1 MNFFK
6 RASTSILRTPGKTVV
21 LLLLV
26 FILGTVIAGAIA
38 VEGAIHNTEAHLRNN
53 MRPIVSFSVDQ
64 SARDAYRAETGER
77 APETNLTPDVVREI
91 ASLPYVAVHNY
102 AIITSF
108 STKSLRSYDVMINFT
123 DGSVGGST
131 ISDFGEVGNH
141 IEVTGSSTTELF
153 EVREGLLEL
162 VGGRMFTGEEIVS
175 AGDVHPVIIS
185 RRLAERNNLSLQS
198 TFEIELTTLFPQIG
212 SWSADWGS
220 DPSHIFYQEIMRFE
234 VVGLVELVSDILD
247 IPQDPNDMDMDAGAV
262 FALLHTFFLPNASA
276 EIIHRFQTEMDWEAI
291 AYLIERDGLD
301 YDDIWWFDPTPEY
314 KSEVRSIME
323 LYDPH
328 DLEAF
333 RIAAQPMLPDFWV
346 IDDLL
351 HTFDDVRASMEG
363 LQSIANWV
371 LWVALG
377 ATLLILSLI
386 ITLFLRDRRHEIGVY
401 LALGEKKTRIISQI
415 LMEVVVVALIGMTL
429 SVFAGS
435 IISNAM
441 TQEMIRNELV
451 AEPAHRFDSGGGG
464 WEGVNLEHMNVER
477 GITLDELVEAFDLS
491 LNGGTIGLFYVIGL
505 GTVVLST
512 VLPIIYVIRL
522 NPKKVLM
529 GN

>member
-38 VEGAIHNTEAHLRNN
+38 VEGAIHNTEAHLRNT
-53 MRPIVSFSVDQ
+53 MRPIVSFSPD
-64 SARDAYRAETGER
+64 RDALGQWGTPER
-77 APETNLTPDVVREI
+77 NLTPEVVREI

-108 STKSLRSYDVMINFT
+108 STRSLISYPVAINFT
-123 DGSVGGST
+123 DGGVGMTGIGT
-131 ISDFGEVGNH
+131 GGGGIRF
-141 IEVTGSSTTELF
+141 EVTGSSTTELF
-153 EVREGLLEL
+153 EVQEGLLEL
-162 VGGRMFTGEEIVS
+162 VGGRMFTEVEIVS
-175 AGDVHPVIIS
+175 ASDVHPVIIS
-185 RRLAERNNLSLQS
+185 RRLAEENNLSLQS
-198 TFEIELTTLFPQIG
+198 TFEIVLTTFVPQTFG
-212 SWSADWGS
+212 SNA
-220 DPSHIFYQEIMRFE
+220 PATIFQQEIMQFK
-234 VVGLVELVSDILD
+234 VVGLFELVSDILD
-247 IPQDPNDMDMDAGAV
+247 IPQDRNDLDMDAGAV
-262 FALLHTFFLPNASA
+262 FALLHTLFLPNASA
-276 EIIHRFQTEMDWEAI
+276 EIIHRFQIESNWGAT
-291 AYLIERDGLD
+291 AYLMEREGLD
-301 YDDIWWFDPTPEY
+301 IDDLGGGWDLRAFDPNPEY
-314 KSEVRSIME
+314 ESYVRSIMQ
-323 LYDPH
+323 LYDPN

-333 RIAAQPMLPDFWV
+333 RIVAQPMLPDDWV

-371 LWVALG
+371 LWTALG

-386 ITLFLRDRRHEIGVY
+386 ITLFLRDRRHEVGVY
-401 LALGEKKTRIISQI
+401 LALGEKKTKITAQI
-415 LMEVVVVALIGMTL
+415 LMEVVVVALVGMTV

-464 WEGVNLEHMNVER
+464 WEGVSLEHMNVDR
-477 GITLDELVEAFDLS
+477 GITLDELIEAFDLS
-491 LNGGTIGLFYVIGL
+491 LSGGTIGLFYVIGL
-505 GTVVLST
+505 SAVILST
-512 VLPIIYVIRL
+512 VLPIIYVVRL

-529 GN
+529 GS